1 MRPTREGS
9 RFLLATLLIG
19 LASFNTGNNLIYL
32 IFAMMTAIL
41 AASFLLLWLNLRG
54 LGIHVNVNA
63 PVFAAWDTLAVI
75 TITNP
80 RRLLP
85 AYSLRIGF
93 PDGIAGEGFLAHV
106 PAGGSAVVSVPV
118 SFPKR
123 GVVRYSDFTA
133 ASTFPFIFFTGSRRL
148 RSAGEVLVYPEI
160 KELPPV
166 DMAAGAHGGQ
176 AGMRKGKGDE
186 LLSIRA
192 YREGDDMKHVH
203 WKATAR
209 AGSVMVREFAEE
221 APSTLTIVLD
231 NTLPA
236 EGDVFERAVSYA
248 ASLAWKMTVD
258 EGFFVSLVTCNRRLP
273 FGNGLEQV
281 YRILD
286 HLAVIEPQ
294 DSWDCPMPKEGGFEG
309 MSVLVHASERSAL
322 RYHASEF
329 DMVIHAASL

>member
-54 LGIHVNVNA
+54 LSIHLNVNA
-63 PVFAAWDTLAVI
+63 PVFAAWDTQAEL
-75 TITNP
+75 TITNT

-85 AYSLRIGF
+85 AYSLRIAF
-93 PDGIAGEGFLAHV
+93 PESIEGEGFLAYV
-106 PAGGSAVVSVPV
+106 PAGGSAVVSVPIA
-118 SFPKR
+118 FPMR
-123 GVVRYSDFTA
+123 GIVRYSGFS
-133 ASTFPFIFFTGSRRL
+133 ASSSFPFIFFTGTRRL
-148 RSAGEVLVYPEI
+148 RSEGEVLVYPEI
-160 KELPPV
+160 KDVLPM
-166 DMAAGAHGGQ
+166 DMDAGAHGGQ
-176 AGMRKGKGDE
+176 ASVRKGKGDE

-209 AGSVMVREFAEE
+209 AGSVMVREFAED
-221 APSTLTIVLD
+221 APRTLTIVLD

-236 EGDVFERAVSYA
+236 EEADFERAVSYA

-258 EGFFVSLVTCNRRLP
+258 EGYFVSLVTCSRRLP

-286 HLAVIEPQ
+286 HLAVIEPH
-294 DSWDCPMPKEGGFEG
+294 DSWDCPMPKDGGFEG
-309 MSVLVHASERSAL
+309 LSVLVLASQRSAL
-322 RYHASEF
+322 QHLASEC